1 MLTELNIK
9 NFAIIDS
16 LNITFEKGFNVLTG
30 ETGAGKSI
38 IVDAV
43 DLVLGGRASSEMIRS
58 GCEEAV
64 VEAAFDISD
73 VKGVSEKL
81 GEMGIEKDDNLVIKR
96 TLSASGKNKVFINGS
111 MATIAMLSDVGEF
124 LVDIHGQHEH
134 QTLIKVERHIDVLDE
149 YAALGPL
156 RQEMSE
162 IYSEWNRVKDELES
176 LKSSEADKEKKVDL
190 LRFQS
195 DEIEKA
201 ALKVD
206 EDEELLEERK
216 LLSNAG
222 RLYESANTALEILY
236 LQSGSAL
243 ELIKKA
249 GSNVTDISII
259 DESMRVTLDAINSAS
274 ASIEDA
280 ALTLRDYVGRIS
292 FDPERLNEI
301 EERLDLIGR
310 LKRKYGNTVSEI
322 LKYREE
328 VDRELDGIERAEE
341 RIGELERE
349 GERLKD
355 KGLKVAETLSERR
368 KKGSD
373 ELTKKV
379 VKELSDLGM
388 KKAIF
393 EVKMERLNDISAK
406 GSDKVEFLLS
416 SNPGEATKPL
426 SKIASGGELSR
437 IMLALK
443 KVLAN
448 PTGAPTMV
456 FDEVDSGIGGGIA
469 EVVGRKLR
477 EVAEG
482 RQVLCITHLAQ
493 IAAMAD
499 LHYAVSKGENKG
511 RTTTTVSRLS
521 GDERVDEVARML
533 GGMTITEATKR
544 HAEEMI
550 NLVRSLLTGV
560 QCVDTQGQNK
570 RCKGNPEDGGGIC
583 PEG

>member
-1 MLTELNIK
+1 M
-9 NFAIIDS
+9 
-16 LNITFEKGFNVLTG
+16 
-30 ETGAGKSI
+30 
-38 IVDAV
+38 
-43 DLVLGGRASSEMIRS
+43 
-58 GCEEAV
+58 
-64 VEAAFDISD
+64 
-73 VKGVSEKL
+73 
-81 GEMGIEKDDNLVIKR
+81 
-96 TLSASGKNKVFINGS
+96 
-111 MATIAMLSDVGEF
+111 
-124 LVDIHGQHEH
+124 
-134 QTLIKVERHIDVLDE
+134 
-149 YAALGPL
+149 
-156 RQEMSE
+156 
-162 IYSEWNRVKDELES
+162 
-176 LKSSEADKEKKVDL
+176 
-190 LRFQS
+190 
-195 DEIEKA
+195 
-201 ALKVD
+201 D

-550 NLVRSLLTGV
+550 KTVRRET
-560 QCVDTQGQNK
+560 
-570 RCKGNPEDGGGIC
+570 
-583 PEG
+583 

>member
-393 EVKMERLNDISAK
+393 EVKMERLNDISAN

-416 SNPGEATKPL
+416 SNPGEAPKPL

-570 RCKGNPEDGGGIC
+570 
-583 PEG
+583 

>member
-134 QTLIKVERHIDVLDE
+134 QTLMKIERHIDVLDE

-156 RQEMSE
+156 RQEMSG

-176 LKSSEADKEKKVDL
+176 LKSSEADKEKRVDL

-216 LLSNAG
+216 LLSNAE
-222 RLYESANTALEILY
+222 RLYESANMALEILY
-236 LQSGSAL
+236 SQSGSAL

-249 GSNVTDISII
+249 GSKVTDISII

-301 EERLDLIGR
+301 EERMDLIGR

-322 LKYREE
+322 LKYKEE

-355 KGLKVAETLSERR
+355 KGLKVAEMLSERR

-379 VKELSDLGM
+379 AKELSDLGM

-416 SNPGEATKPL
+416 SNPGEAPKPL

-448 PTGAPTMV
+448 PTGVPTMV

-550 NLVRSLLTGV
+550 KIVNRET
-560 QCVDTQGQNK
+560 
-570 RCKGNPEDGGGIC
+570 
-583 PEG
+583 

>member
-393 EVKMERLNDISAK
+393 EVKMERSNDISAK
-406 GSDKVEFLLS
+406 GFDKVEFLLS
-416 SNPGEATKPL
+416 SNPGEAPKPL

-550 NLVRSLLTGV
+550 KTVRRET
-560 QCVDTQGQNK
+560 
-570 RCKGNPEDGGGIC
+570 
-583 PEG
+583 

>member
-81 GEMGIEKDDNLVIKR
+81 GEMGIEKEDNLVIKR

-134 QTLIKVERHIDVLDE
+134 QTLMKVERHIDVLDE

-176 LKSSEADKEKKVDL
+176 LKSSEADKEKRVDL

-206 EDEELLEERK
+206 EDEDLLEERK
-216 LLSNAG
+216 LLSNAE

-236 LQSGSAL
+236 SQSGSAL

-249 GSNVTDISII
+249 GSKVTDISII

-310 LKRKYGNTVSEI
+310 LKRKYGSTVSEI

-349 GERLKD
+349 GERLKV
-355 KGLKVAETLSERR
+355 KGLKVAETLSEKR

-448 PTGAPTMV
+448 PTGVPTMV

-477 EVAEG
+477 EVADG

-544 HAEEMI
+544 HAEEM
-550 NLVRSLLTGV
+550 LRTVRRET
-560 QCVDTQGQNK
+560 
-570 RCKGNPEDGGGIC
+570 
-583 PEG
+583 

>member
-134 QTLIKVERHIDVLDE
+134 QTLMKVERHIDVLDE

-156 RQEMSE
+156 RQEMSG

-176 LKSSEADKEKKVDL
+176 LKSSEADKEKRVDL

-216 LLSNAG
+216 LLSNAE

-236 LQSGSAL
+236 SQSGSAL

-249 GSNVTDISII
+249 GSKVTDISII

-310 LKRKYGNTVSEI
+310 LKRKYGNIVSEI

-349 GERLKD
+349 GERLKV
-355 KGLKVAETLSERR
+355 KGLKVAETLSEKR

-373 ELTKKV
+373 ELTNKV

-393 EVKMERLNDISAK
+393 EVKMERLNDISAN

-416 SNPGEATKPL
+416 SNPGEAPKPL

-448 PTGAPTMV
+448 PTGVPTMV

-469 EVVGRKLR
+469 EVVGRKLK

-550 NLVRSLLTGV
+550 KTVRRET
-560 QCVDTQGQNK
+560 
-570 RCKGNPEDGGGIC
+570 
-583 PEG
+583 

>member
-64 VEAAFDISD
+64 VEAAFDILD

-96 TLSASGKNKVFINGS
+96 TLSVSGKNKVFINGS

-134 QTLIKVERHIDVLDE
+134 QTLMKVERHIDVLDE
-149 YAALGPL
+149 YAALGSL
-156 RQEMSE
+156 RQEMSG

-176 LKSSEADKEKKVDL
+176 LKSSEADKEKRVDL

-201 ALKVD
+201 ALKLD

-216 LLSNAG
+216 LLSNAE
-222 RLYESANTALEILY
+222 RLYESANSALEILY
-236 LQSGSAL
+236 SQSGSAL

-249 GSNVTDISII
+249 GSKVTDISII

-341 RIGELERE
+341 RIGELEIQ

-355 KGLKVAETLSERR
+355 KGLKVAETLSEKR

-373 ELTKKV
+373 ELTRKV

-416 SNPGEATKPL
+416 SNPGEAPKPL

-448 PTGAPTMV
+448 PTGVPTMV

-499 LHYAVSKGENKG
+499 LHYAVSKGEEKG
-511 RTTTTVSRLS
+511 RTVTMVSRLTGS
-521 GDERVDEVARML
+521 KRVDEVARML
-533 GGMTITEATKR
+533 GGMTMTEATKR

-550 NLVRSLLTGV
+550 KTVRS
-560 QCVDTQGQNK
+560 
-570 RCKGNPEDGGGIC
+570 
-583 PEG
+583 

>member
-349 GERLKD
+349 GERLKV

-550 NLVRSLLTGV
+550 NLVRS
-560 QCVDTQGQNK
+560 
-570 RCKGNPEDGGGIC
+570 
-583 PEG
+583 

>member
-43 DLVLGGRASSEMIRS
+43 DLVLGGRASLEMIRS
-58 GCEEAV
+58 GCDEAV

-134 QTLIKVERHIDVLDE
+134 QTLMKVERHIDVLDE

-156 RQEMSE
+156 RQEMSG
-162 IYSEWNRVKDELES
+162 IYSEWNRVKDELVF
-176 LKSSEADKEKKVDL
+176 LKSSEVDKEKRIDL

-201 ALKVD
+201 ALKVN
-206 EDEELLEERK
+206 EEEELLEERK
-216 LLSNAG
+216 LLSNAEK
-222 RLYESANTALEILY
+222 LYESSNTALELLY
-236 LQSGSAL
+236 SQSGSAL

-249 GSNVTDISII
+249 GSKVTDISII

-310 LKRKYGNTVSEI
+310 LKRKYGNTISEI
-322 LKYREE
+322 LKYKEE
-328 VDRELDGIERAEE
+328 VDRELDSIERAGE
-341 RIGELERE
+341 RISELERE
-349 GERLKD
+349 GERLKA
-355 KGLKVAETLSERR
+355 KGLKVAETLSEKR

-379 VKELSDLGM
+379 EKELSDLGM

-406 GSDKVEFLLS
+406 GFDKVEFLLS
-416 SNPGEATKPL
+416 SNPGEAPKPL

-443 KVLAN
+443 KVLAG
-448 PTGAPTMV
+448 PSGVPSMV

-511 RTTTTVSRLS
+511 RTTTTVRQLS

-550 NLVRSLLTGV
+550 KTVRRKT
-560 QCVDTQGQNK
+560 
-570 RCKGNPEDGGGIC
+570 
-583 PEG
+583 

>member
-156 RQEMSE
+156 RQEMSG

-176 LKSSEADKEKKVDL
+176 LKSSEADKEKRVDL

-456 FDEVDSGIGGGIA
+456 FDEVDSGIGGGVA
-469 EVVGRKLR
+469 EIVGRKLR

-499 LHYAVSKGENKG
+499 LHYAVSKNENKG
-511 RTTTTVSRLS
+511 RTTTTVRRLS

-544 HAEEMI
+544 HAEEM
-550 NLVRSLLTGV
+550 LKTVRSYT
-560 QCVDTQGQNK
+560 
-570 RCKGNPEDGGGIC
+570 
-583 PEG
+583 

>member
-456 FDEVDSGIGGGIA
+456 FDEVDSGIGGGVA
-469 EVVGRKLR
+469 EIVGRKLR

-521 GDERVDEVARML
+521 EDERVDEVARML

-544 HAEEMI
+544 HAEEM
-550 NLVRSLLTGV
+550 LKVVRSYT
-560 QCVDTQGQNK
+560 
-570 RCKGNPEDGGGIC
+570 
-583 PEG
+583 

>member
-64 VEAAFDISD
+64 VEAAFNISD

-544 HAEEMI
+544 HAEEM
-550 NLVRSLLTGV
+550 LKTVRSYT
-560 QCVDTQGQNK
+560 
-570 RCKGNPEDGGGIC
+570 
-583 PEG
+583 

>member
-43 DLVLGGRASSEMIRS
+43 DLVVGGRASSEMIRS

-310 LKRKYGNTVSEI
+310 LKGKYGNIVSEI

-349 GERLKD
+349 GERLKV
-355 KGLKVAETLSERR
+355 KGLKVAETLSEKR

-373 ELTKKV
+373 ELTNKV

-393 EVKMERLNDISAK
+393 EVKMERLNDISAN

-416 SNPGEATKPL
+416 SNPGEAPKPL
-426 SKIASGGELSR
+426 SKIASGGGLSR

-482 RQVLCITHLAQ
+482 RQGLCITHLAQ

-550 NLVRSLLTGV
+550 NLVRS
-560 QCVDTQGQNK
+560 
-570 RCKGNPEDGGGIC
+570 
-583 PEG
+583 